1 MNIHHILHQ
10 QKVFFATHKT
20 KNVSYRIQ
28 QLEKLK
34 SVLQEHEEMLYE
46 AIHQDFGKS
55 RFDTFTTEIS
65 FILKD
70 ITYFLK
76 NLKRLSKPRKVATNL
91 ANIPGRSRIYFEPLG
106 NVLVIGAWNYPY
118 QLSLSPMVAAIAAGN
133 TCVIKPSE
141 VAENTMVAMA
151 KIINEN
157 FDPELL
163 HVAQGGVEETTEILQ
178 LKFDKIFFTG
188 STRVGK
194 IVYEAAAKHL
204 TPIVLELGGKSPAI
218 VTESADFEVTA
229 KRIVW
234 GKFLNGGQTC
244 VAPDYVLV
252 NEKIKDKFLEYLRSY
267 ILKFNYRCDSE
278 HYTRIIN
285 EKNFDRLVQ
294 LIDPEKIY
302 TGGNHDRSRLFIEP
316 TILHNI
322 SWDDKMMEEEIFG
335 PILPVLTYP
344 YFREALTEIQSR
356 EKPLAAY
363 LFTNNEDEKKLF
375 TSLVSFG
382 GGCINDVIMHLS
394 NPHLP
399 FGGVGNSGMGHY
411 HGRFSFETFSHQKAV
426 LHRKWWGEPN
436 LKYPPYSENK
446 LKWIKRLLGL
456 FL

>member
-10 QKVFFATHKT
+10 QKIFFATHKT

-133 TCVIKPSE
+133 TCIIKPSE
-141 VAENTMVAMA
+141 VAANNMVAMA

-218 VTESADFEVTA
+218 VTESADFQIAA

-267 ILKFNYRCDSE
+267 NLKSNYRSDSE

-285 EKNFDRLVQ
+285 EKNFDRLIQ

-302 TGGNHDRSRLFIEP
+302 TGGNHDRSQLFIEP

-322 SWDDKMMEEEIFG
+322 SWDDKIMEEEIFG
-335 PILPVLTYP
+335 PILPVLTYL

-411 HGRFSFETFSHQKAV
+411 HGKFSFETFSHQKAV

-446 LKWIKRLLGL
+446 LKWIKRLLG
-456 FL
+456 

>member
-218 VTESADFEVTA
+218 VTESADFQITA

-267 ILKFNYRCDSE
+267 ILKFNYRSDSE

-322 SWDDKMMEEEIFG
+322 SWDDKIMEEEIFG

-411 HGRFSFETFSHQKAV
+411 HGKFSFETFSHQKAV

-446 LKWIKRLLGL
+446 VKWIKRLLE
-456 FL
+456 

>member
-65 FILKD
+65 LVLND
-70 ITYFLK
+70 IEYFFK

-133 TCVIKPSE
+133 TCIIKPSE
-141 VAENTMVAMA
+141 VAANTMVAMA

-218 VTESADFEVTA
+218 VTESADFQIAA

-267 ILKFNYRCDSE
+267 IQQFNYQPDSE

-363 LFTNNEDEKKLF
+363 LFTNKEDEKKLF

-446 LKWIKRLLGL
+446 LKWIKRLLG
-456 FL
+456 

>member
-10 QKVFFATHKT
+10 QKIFFATHKT

-157 FDPELL
+157 FDPEFLY
-163 HVAQGGVEETTEILQ
+163 VAQGGVEETTEILQ

-267 ILKFNYRCDSE
+267 IQQFNYQPDSE

-294 LIDPEKIY
+294 LINPEKIY

-322 SWDDKMMEEEIFG
+322 SWDDKIMEEEIFG

-411 HGRFSFETFSHQKAV
+411 HGKFSFETFSHQKAV

-446 LKWIKRLLGL
+446 LKWIKRLLE
-456 FL
+456 

>member
-133 TCVIKPSE
+133 TCIIKPSE
-141 VAENTMVAMA
+141 VAANTMVAMA

-267 ILKFNYRCDSE
+267 IQQFNYQPDSE

-285 EKNFDRLVQ
+285 EKNFDRLIQ

-446 LKWIKRLLGL
+446 LKWIKRLLG
-456 FL
+456 

>member
-10 QKVFFATHKT
+10 QKIFFATHKT

-28 QLEKLK
+28 QLERLK
-34 SVLQEHEEMLYE
+34 SVLQEHEEMLYG

-65 FILKD
+65 LVLND
-70 ITYFLK
+70 IEYFLK

-91 ANIPGRSRIYFEPLG
+91 ANIPAHSRIYFEPLG

-118 QLSLSPMVAAIAAGN
+118 QLSLSPMVAAVAAGN

-157 FDPELL
+157 FDPEFL

-204 TPIVLELGGKSPAI
+204 TPVVLELGGKSPAI
-218 VTESADFEVTA
+218 VTESADFQVTA

-267 ILKFNYRCDSE
+267 ILKFNYRSDSE

-285 EKNFDRLVQ
+285 KKNFDRLVQ

-446 LKWIKRLLGL
+446 LKWIKRLLG
-456 FL
+456 

>member
-1 MNIHHILHQ
+1 MNIHHILQQ

-34 SVLQEHEEMLYE
+34 SVLHEHEEMLYD

-55 RFDTFTTEIS
+55 PFDTFTTEIS

-133 TCVIKPSE
+133 TCIIKPSE
-141 VAENTMVAMA
+141 VAANTMVAMA

-218 VTESADFEVTA
+218 VTESADFQIAA
-229 KRIVW
+229 KRIIW

-267 ILKFNYRCDSE
+267 ILKFNYRSDSE

-322 SWDDKMMEEEIFG
+322 SWDDKIMEEEIFG

-446 LKWIKRLLGL
+446 LKWIKRLLG
-456 FL
+456 

>member
-76 NLKRLSKPRKVATNL
+76 NLKRLSTPRKVATNL

-133 TCVIKPSE
+133 TCIIKPSE
-141 VAENTMVAMA
+141 VAANTMVAMA

-157 FDPELL
+157 FDPEFL

-218 VTESADFEVTA
+218 VTESADFQIAA
-229 KRIVW
+229 KRIIW

-267 ILKFNYRCDSE
+267 ILKFNYRSDSE

-285 EKNFDRLVQ
+285 EKNFDLLVQ
-294 LIDPEKIY
+294 LIDSDKIY

-322 SWDDKMMEEEIFG
+322 SWDDKIMEEEIFG

-446 LKWIKRLLGL
+446 LKWIKRLLG
-456 FL
+456 

>member
-133 TCVIKPSE
+133 TCIIKPSE
-141 VAENTMVAMA
+141 VAANTMVAMA

-267 ILKFNYRCDSE
+267 IQQFNYQPDSE

-322 SWDDKMMEEEIFG
+322 SWDDKIMEEEIFG

-375 TSLVSFG
+375 TSLISFG

-446 LKWIKRLLGL
+446 LKWIKRLLG
-456 FL
+456 

>member
-133 TCVIKPSE
+133 TCIIKPSE
-141 VAENTMVAMA
+141 VAANTMVAMA

-267 ILKFNYRCDSE
+267 IQQFNYQPDSE

-322 SWDDKMMEEEIFG
+322 SWDDKIMEEEIFG

-446 LKWIKRLLGL
+446 LKWIKRLLG
-456 FL
+456 

>member
-133 TCVIKPSE
+133 TCIIKPSE
-141 VAENTMVAMA
+141 VAANTMVAMA

-218 VTESADFEVTA
+218 VTESADFQIAA

-267 ILKFNYRCDSE
+267 IQQFNYQPDSE

-344 YFREALTEIQSR
+344 YFRETLTEIQSR

-375 TSLVSFG
+375 TSHISFG

-411 HGRFSFETFSHQKAV
+411 HGKFSFETFSHQKAV

-436 LKYPPYSENK
+436 LKYPPYSESK
-446 LKWIKRLLGL
+446 LNWIKRLLG
-456 FL
+456 

>member
-1 MNIHHILHQ
+1 MNIHHILNQ
-10 QKVFFATHKT
+10 QKTFFATHKT

-28 QLEKLK
+28 QLERLK
-34 SVLQEHEEMLYE
+34 SVLKEHEEMLYD

-65 FILKD
+65 FVLND
-70 ITYFLK
+70 IDYFLK

-118 QLSLSPMVAAIAAGN
+118 QLSLSPMVAAVAAGN

-163 HVAQGGVEETTEILQ
+163 YVAQGGVEETTEILQ

-204 TPIVLELGGKSPAI
+204 TPVVLELGGKSPAI
-218 VTESADFEVTA
+218 VTESADFEVTS

-267 ILKFNYRCDSE
+267 IQQFNYKSESE

-294 LIDPEKIY
+294 FIDPEKIY

-322 SWDDKMMEEEIFG
+322 SWDDKIMEEEIFG
-335 PILPVLTYP
+335 PILPVLMYP

-382 GGCINDVIMHLS
+382 GGCINDVMMHLS

-446 LKWIKRLLGL
+446 LKWIKRLLG
-456 FL
+456 

>member
-133 TCVIKPSE
+133 TCIIKPSE
-141 VAENTMVAMA
+141 VAANTMVAMA

-218 VTESADFEVTA
+218 VTESADFQIAA

-267 ILKFNYRCDSE
+267 IQQFNYQPDSE

-285 EKNFDRLVQ
+285 EKNFDRLIQ

-446 LKWIKRLLGL
+446 LKWIKRLLG
-456 FL
+456 

>member
-1 MNIHHILHQ
+1 MNIQHILHQ
-10 QKVFFATHKT
+10 QKTFFASHTT
-20 KNVSYRIQ
+20 KNVEYRIQ
-28 QLEKLK
+28 QLKKLK

-46 AIHQDFGKS
+46 AIQQDFGKS

-65 FILKD
+65 FVLKD
-70 ITYFLK
+70 IEYFIK
-76 NLKRLSKPRKVATNL
+76 NLKWLSKPRKVATNL

-133 TCVIKPSE
+133 TCIIKPSE

-151 KIINEN
+151 NIINEN
-157 FDPELL
+157 FNPEFLY
-163 HVAQGGVEETTEILQ
+163 VARGGVEETTEILQ
-178 LKFDKIFFTG
+178 RKFDKIFFTG

-194 IVYEAAAKHL
+194 IVYEAAAKNL
-204 TPIVLELGGKSPAI
+204 TPVVLELGGKSPAI
-218 VTESADFEVTA
+218 VTESADLEVTA

-252 NEKIKDKFLEYLRSY
+252 NEKIKDRFLDYLRSY
-267 ILKFNYRCDSE
+267 IQQFDYQPDSE

-294 LIDPEKIY
+294 LIDPEKIH
-302 TGGNHDRSRLFIEP
+302 TGGNHDRFRLFIEP

-322 SWDDKMMEEEIFG
+322 SWDDKIMEEEIFG
-335 PILPVLTYP
+335 PILPVLTYAN
-344 YFREALTEIQSR
+344 FRETLTEIQNR

-363 LFTNNEDEKKLF
+363 LFSGNDDEKKLF
-375 TSLVSFG
+375 TTHISFG

-399 FGGVGNSGMGHY
+399 FGGVGNSGMGRY
-411 HGRFSFETFSHQKAV
+411 HGKFSFETFSHQKAV
-426 LHRKWWGEPN
+426 LHRQWWGEPN

-446 LKWIKRLLGL
+446 LKWIKRLLG
-456 FL
+456 

>member
-34 SVLQEHEEMLYE
+34 SVLQEHEEMLYD

-267 ILKFNYRCDSE
+267 IQQFNYQPDSE

-322 SWDDKMMEEEIFG
+322 SWDDKIMEEEIFG

-446 LKWIKRLLGL
+446 LKWIKRLLE
-456 FL
+456 

>member
-10 QKVFFATHKT
+10 QKIFFATHKT

-28 QLEKLK
+28 QLERLK
-34 SVLQEHEEMLYE
+34 SVLQEHEEMLYG

-55 RFDTFTTEIS
+55 HFDTFTTEIS
-65 FILKD
+65 LVLND
-70 ITYFLK
+70 IEYFLK

-118 QLSLSPMVAAIAAGN
+118 QLSLSPMVAAVAAGN

-157 FDPELL
+157 FDPEFLY
-163 HVAQGGVEETTEILQ
+163 VAQGGVEETTEILQ

-218 VTESADFEVTA
+218 VTESADFEVTT

-267 ILKFNYRCDSE
+267 IQQFNYQLDSE

-322 SWDDKMMEEEIFG
+322 SWDDKIMEEEIFG
-335 PILPVLTYP
+335 PILPVLIYP

-394 NPHLP
+394 NPNLP

-446 LKWIKRLLGL
+446 LKWIKRLLG
-456 FL
+456 

>member
-34 SVLQEHEEMLYE
+34 SVLQEHEEMLYD

-446 LKWIKRLLGL
+446 LKWIKRLLE
-456 FL
+456 

>member
-65 FILKD
+65 LVLND
-70 ITYFLK
+70 IEYFFK

-157 FDPELL
+157 FDPEFLY
-163 HVAQGGVEETTEILQ
+163 VAQGGVEETTEILQ

-267 ILKFNYRCDSE
+267 IQQFNYQPDSE

-322 SWDDKMMEEEIFG
+322 SWDDKIMEEEIFG

-344 YFREALTEIQSR
+344 YFREALTEIESR

-446 LKWIKRLLGL
+446 LKWIKRLLG
-456 FL
+456 